1 MMSPQANSQIAA
13 YYAHTYGS
21 GAYGVS
27 PSYRGYRQ
35 PRVAKNSMKELRSP
49 EKVED
54 KPDTTLDVTP
64 PPTVRKVT
72 EQGADRV
79 TSPVTVETL
88 AESESV
94 VEV

>member
-1 MMSPQANSQIAA
+1 MMSPQANSQAAA

-27 PSYRGYRQ
+27 TSRWRQ
-35 PRVAKNSMKELRSP
+35 PRDAKNSTEQRRTP
-49 EKVED
+49 EKAED
-54 KPDTTLDVTP
+54 MRDKTQDVTP

-79 TSPVTVETL
+79 TSPATVETM

-94 VEV
+94 VET